1 MIKKFLNNFITAW
14 KLPRWRWALLLAII
28 SDILGFAFTFT
39 PPVYWIIDV
48 ITVIVLFVVIGF
60 KWVLL
65 PALVVEVIP
74 GLQLFPLWTLVV
86 LALAGTKNKNELQS

>member
-1 MIKKFLNNFITAW
+1 MIKKFITNFTTAW
-14 KLPRWRWALLLAII
+14 KRPRWRWALLFALV

-48 ITVIVLFVVIGF
+48 VTVLVLFVVIGF
-60 KWVLL
+60 KWALL

-74 GLQLFPLWTLVV
+74 GLQLFPAWTLVV
-86 LALAGTKNKNELQS
+86 LALAGTKNKNELPS